1 MIRTLNSLATLSE
14 RYETGRVPLR
24 DVYTALEDL
33 YALQRAGVLLVKR
46 GYVELTALGL
56 RKVEAETER
65 RRAKEIDRAYRTKTA
80 KRVVVAMQS
89 LGDGWHST
97 ADVER
102 KAKVCDKNARFWLN
116 RLRVDGRIE
125 RALGNSIAPG
135 KYPPNSHVWR
145 WRNV

>member
-1 MIRTLNSLATLSE
+1 MLRTLNSLANLSE

-33 YALQRAGVLLVKR
+33 YTLQRKGVLLVKR

-65 RRAKEIDRAYRTKTA
+65 RRAKDIDRAYRTKVA

-102 KAKVCDKNARFWLN
+102 KAKVCNKNARFWLN

-125 RALGNSIAPG
+125 QTRGNSIAPG
-135 KYPPNSHVWR
+135 KYPRGSYVWR
-145 WRNV
+145 WRDV

>member
-1 MIRTLNSLATLSE
+1 MIRTLNSLANLTE
-14 RYETGRVPLR
+14 KYETGRVPLR

-33 YALQRAGVLLVKR
+33 YTLQRKGVLLVKR

-65 RRAKEIDRAYRTKTA
+65 RRAKDIDRAYRTKVA

-102 KAKVCDKNARFWLN
+102 KAKVCNKNARFWLN
-116 RLRVDGRIE
+116 RLHTDKRVDRAHGRMIDPE
-125 RALGNSIAPG
+125 
-135 KYPPNSHVWR
+135 KYHSATYAWR